1 VSFTVTILG
10 SGSALPTSRRNPTS
24 QFVLCSNRNI
34 LIDCGEGTQMQMR
47 KFGVKFQKIDIVL
60 ISHLHGDHY
69 FGLVGLLS
77 TMHLLGRTKSLKVY
91 GPIGLDLIL
100 RSQLEADGNRLNY
113 TIDVQELTAGYDGE
127 LFQDEKIEISTFP
140 LNHRVD
146 TFGFVI
152 IEKQKEAKLLQK
164 KALRD
169 NVKIEYYHRLKKG
182 EDIVEDGVCIK
193 AEEYTK
199 KGPPAKKYAF
209 CSDTKYSES
218 IIPFI
223 QNVDL
228 LYHEATFTEK
238 FIDRAKS
245 TYHSTAVQA
254 ATIAKLASVSKLIM
268 GHLSA
273 RYENGEV
280 HAQEALE
287 VFSNSSV
294 VEDGDVF
301 SV

>member
-1 VSFTVTILG
+1 MSFTVTILG

-218 IIPFI
+218 IIPII
-223 QNVDL
+223 QDTDV
-228 LYHEATFTEK
+228 LYHESTFLEK
-238 FIDRAKS
+238 HKKLAEPTK
-245 TYHSTAVQA
+245 HSTARQA
-254 ATIAKLASVSKLIM
+254 ATIAKKAHVGKLIL
-268 GHLSA
+268 GHYST
-273 RYENGEV
+273 RYDSLQDFKN
-280 HAQEALE
+280 EAE
-287 VFSNSSV
+287 GVFESV
-294 VEDGDVF
+294 ELAEDGKTF
-301 SV
+301 EF